1 MYYICFTQVLRFG
14 ALAVTCDEIRKI
26 GLSHHM
32 MRSVINKVLLITA
45 LLLSSFAGV
54 RAQEVGHEGEE
65 PKHSAQEK
73 FNVGAMIMHHIKD
86 EHGWEFAHGLTLH
99 LPVILYSKD
108 RGLEVFS
115 SARLA
120 DGAVYNGYK
129 QEHGKIHR
137 FDAAGHVDH
146 EAKIYDFSITKN
158 VASLL
163 LSVVILLVV
172 FSAVSRGYAK
182 NKGKAP
188 SGIQS
193 LLEPIILFVRD
204 EIAKP
209 SIGPKYGKYLPY
221 LLTLFFFILVNNLL
235 GLLPGAANLT
245 GNIAVTLVLA
255 VITFLIVTFSGN
267 KHYWLH
273 IVKPT
278 GVPVALLPIMIP
290 VEIVGVFMK
299 PLSLMIRLF
308 ANITAGHIIILS
320 LLGLIFMANHMGGMM
335 TSISV
340 SPVVLFFTLFLNI
353 IELLVAFLQAFI
365 FTLLTAMYIGSA
377 VEDNHEADHGIG
389 YDGAEAH

>member
-1 MYYICFTQVLRFG
+1 
-14 ALAVTCDEIRKI
+14 
-26 GLSHHM
+26 
-32 MRSVINKVLLITA
+32 MRSVINKILLSTA
-45 LLLSSFAGV
+45 LILSTLAISQ
-54 RAQEVGHEGEE
+54 AQEPGHEGEASGQ
-65 PKHSAQEK
+65 KGK
-73 FNVGAMIMHHIKD
+73 FNVGDMIMHHIKD
-86 EHGWEFAHGLTLH
+86 EHGWELAHGVTIP
-99 LPVILYSKD
+99 LPVILYSAD
-108 RGLEVFS
+108 RGVELFS
-115 SARLA
+115 SSRLA
-120 DGAVYNGYK
+120 DDQVYNGYK

-137 FDAAGHVDH
+137 VDAAGKEVE

-163 LSVVILLVV
+163 LSAVILLTL
-172 FSAVSRGYAK
+172 FPAVSRGYAQ

-188 SGIQS
+188 KGVQS

-204 EIAKP
+204 EIARP
-209 SIGPKYGKYLPY
+209 SIGPKYVKFLPY

-255 VITFLIVTFSGN
+255 VITFLIVSFSGN
-267 KHYWLH
+267 KHYWTH
-273 IVKPT
+273 IVRPT
-278 GVPVALLPIMIP
+278 GVPLALLPIMIP
-290 VEIVGVFMK
+290 VEIIGLFMK

-320 LLGLIFMANHMGGMM
+320 LLGLIFLANNMGGMM
-335 TSISV
+335 TSVAI
-340 SPVVLFFTLFLNI
+340 SPVILLFTLFLSL

-389 YDGAEAH
+389 GHETTSELG

>member
-1 MYYICFTQVLRFG
+1 M
-14 ALAVTCDEIRKI
+14 
-26 GLSHHM
+26 S
-32 MRSVINKVLLITA
+32 SVFNKFLLVTA
-45 LLLSSFAGV
+45 LILSLLTISQ
-54 RAQEVGHEGEE
+54 AQETGHEGEVSGE
-65 PKHSAQEK
+65 KGK
-73 FNVGAMIMHHIKD
+73 FNVGDMIMHHIKD
-86 EHGWEFAHGLTLH
+86 EHGWELAHGLTIP
-99 LPVILYSKD
+99 LPVILYSAD
-108 RGLEVFS
+108 QGLDVFS
-115 SARLA
+115 SSRLA
-120 DGAVYNGYK
+120 NNQVYNGYK

-137 FDAAGHVDH
+137 VDANGK
-146 EAKIYDFSITKN
+146 EAEGAKVYDFSITKN

-163 LSVVILLVV
+163 LSAIILLTL
-172 FSAVSRGYAK
+172 FPAVSRGYAR
-182 NKGKAP
+182 NKGRAP
-188 SGIQS
+188 TGVQS

-204 EIAKP
+204 EIARP
-209 SIGPKYGKYLPY
+209 SIGPKYVKFLPY

-255 VITFLIVTFSGN
+255 VITFLIVSFSGN

-278 GVPVALLPIMIP
+278 GVPWPLLIIMIP
-290 VEIVGVFMK
+290 VEVIGLLMK

-320 LLGLIFMANHMGGMM
+320 LLSLIFLANSLGSAT
-335 TSISV
+335 TSLAI
-340 SPVVLFFTLFLNI
+340 SPVVLVFTLFLSL

-389 YDGAEAH
+389 GHQTTSELG